1 MPDFSLSAKEIQKLV
16 KFNYPFITIVG
27 IFIFLLSYIYHIV
40 PIGIVLFTI
49 LMNLFATFLVH
60 ILALKKASPKIQG
73 LGFSFLSLTIILTI
87 SYGITFFNAETRP
100 AAILIFIP
108 TLILQASISLF
119 FGILAIILT
128 TFSLILM
135 YYLKINDFSFSGHAI
150 NFIFNYFFLLVLG
163 FLANYSSEILR
174 RKEAEIKKIAKI
186 NENLYQM
193 SKTTSDE
200 IVKNMTEALVVLD
213 DNLKIARY
221 NSAFSL
227 LFREKN
233 DLTNESFLKF
243 SKIINADIKA
253 LAEEIKKSDSRQTL
267 SINSK
272 DDQKNEYEISLST
285 LPLKENKKGFLL
297 LIDKKLNPW
306 GKVFESG
313 SKKPVSLAIIRLIRA
328 SDNRI
333 METKATD
340 ENGNFGFMV
349 TNGDYKLTVS
359 KDGFVFPSASDK
371 TGYHGEIFQPSSNL
385 VNLNIALDSTSP
397 KQAE

>member
-1 MPDFSLSAKEIQKLV
+1 
-16 KFNYPFITIVG
+16 
-27 IFIFLLSYIYHIV
+27 
-40 PIGIVLFTI
+40 
-49 LMNLFATFLVH
+49 
-60 ILALKKASPKIQG
+60 
-73 LGFSFLSLTIILTI
+73 
-87 SYGITFFNAETRP
+87 
-100 AAILIFIP
+100 
-108 TLILQASISLF
+108 
-119 FGILAIILT
+119 
-128 TFSLILM
+128 M